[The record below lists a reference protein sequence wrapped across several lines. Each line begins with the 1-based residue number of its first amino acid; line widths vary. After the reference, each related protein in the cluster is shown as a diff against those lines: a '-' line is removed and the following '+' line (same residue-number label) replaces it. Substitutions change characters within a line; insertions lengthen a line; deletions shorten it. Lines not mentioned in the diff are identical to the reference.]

1 MEGNSTLEE
10 FGKNLGCFRFVVLE
24 HELPPESGRPSHWDL
39 MLEQPPEWGGML
51 LTFEVPNPPAVWGP
65 PTVVLK
71 LPDHRSLYLDYEGP
85 ISRNRG
91 SVRRVLQGHMHWLEK
106 TPEFLTLR
114 LLTAVIT
121 SGSNTVLGPLGVLEI
136 RKNLG
141 EANLGEWE
149 MILRLLDNGTTVK
162 WYPTK

>member
-24 HELPPESGRPSHWDL
+24 HELPPESGRATHWDL
-39 MLEQPPEWGGML
+39 MLEQPPKWGGML
-51 LTFEVPNPPAVWGP
+51 LTFEVPGPPAVWGP
-65 PTVVLK
+65 PTAVLK

-91 SVRRVLQGHMHWLEK
+91 SVRRVLQGHIRWQEK

-114 LLTAVIT
+114 LLPTSLSPVGDAV
-121 SGSNTVLGPLGVLEI
+121 SGPLGVLQI
-136 RKNLG
+136 RKNLS
-141 EANLGEWE
+141 EADHDEWE
-149 MILRLLDNGTTVK
+149 MELLPLGNGRGV
-162 WYPTK
+162 